1 MVAGSYIAR
10 IYDFPANAAQS
21 AKAQFTT
28 LRVKLPQSQ
37 GLFVCFKI
45 DEMLHPSY

>member
-21 AKAQFTT
+21 AKTQFTT
-28 LRVKLPQSQ
+28 LSETSLVL
-37 GLFVCFKI
+37 GFICLF
-45 DEMLHPSY
+45 